1 MKKTVLFSTLFS
13 AAMAF
18 TAVAADTK
26 LEGTA
31 TCAKCDL
38 GTADK
43 CRAAVVVK
51 GADGKEVVYLSEA
64 NDQAKKLHGE
74 ICKAGKAATVEGA
87 VAEKDGAKTISITK
101 YTIK

>member
-1 MKKTVLFSTLFS
+1 MKKTILLSSIFS
-13 AAMAF
+13 ATMALAAF
-18 TAVAADTK
+18 AADTK

-64 NDQAKKLHGE
+64 NDQSKKLHSE
-74 ICKAGKAATVEGA
+74 ICKAGKPATVEGT
-87 VAEKDGAKTISITK
+87 VNEGAKTITITK

>member
-1 MKKTVLFSTLFS
+1 MKKTILLSTIFS
-13 AAMAF
+13 AVMALG
-18 TAVAADTK
+18 AYAADTK

-51 GADGKEVVYLSEA
+51 GADGKEVVYLTEA
-64 NDQAKKLHGE
+64 NEQSKKLHGE
-74 ICKAGKAATVEGA
+74 ICDAGKAATVEGT
-87 VAEKDGAKTISITK
+87 VAEKNGAKTISITK

>member
-1 MKKTVLFSTLFS
+1 MKKTILLGTIFS
-13 AAMAF
+13 AVLSLGAY
-18 TAVAADTK
+18 AADTK

-51 GADGKEVVYLSEA
+51 GADGKDVVYLSEP
-64 NDQAKKLHGE
+64 NEQAKKLHGE
-74 ICKAGKAATVEGA
+74 ICDAGKAATVEGT
-87 VAEKDGAKTISITK
+87 VAEKNGAKTISITK